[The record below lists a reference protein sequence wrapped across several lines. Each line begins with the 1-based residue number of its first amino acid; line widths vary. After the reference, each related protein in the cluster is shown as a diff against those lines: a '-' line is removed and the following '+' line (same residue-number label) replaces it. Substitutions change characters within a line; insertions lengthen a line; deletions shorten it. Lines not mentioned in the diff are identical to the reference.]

1 MKWICLVPSCNHPKL
16 ISITDVSSFFICEI
30 KPASAWFWFFGT
42 KAYSLPSKLGK
53 NCWEMWNRNE
63 AYPTAIPMKSWHRS
77 KLKVTLPILLHTCY
91 LESNR
96 FFLWRFQR
104 CVSLVYRYTVRFIN
118 INRCFTMS
126 WNFNLPQEN
135 LQVASNYKQDY
146 SRALL
151 LKPRSSFYAHQYYSE
166 GSDIV
171 DRVSVSCSCLGDCW
185 CNLPYL

>member
-1 MKWICLVPSCNHPKL
+1 
-16 ISITDVSSFFICEI
+16 
-30 KPASAWFWFFGT
+30 
-42 KAYSLPSKLGK
+42 
-53 NCWEMWNRNE
+53 MWNRNE
-63 AYPTAIPMKSWHRS
+63 ACPTTIPMKSWHRS

-118 INRCFTMS
+118 INQCFTMS
-126 WNFNLPQEN
+126 WNLNLPQEN

-171 DRVSVSCSCLGDCW
+171 DRVSVSCACLGDCW
-185 CNLPYL
+185 CNLPYLWKSHWSGWHGRVPGVCVLFWCSVVATLASLLGLRCLWCDMCKGC